1 MTTIAGTRKASKMDD
16 IMYLQGAAHFCT
28 DDKKLLDA
36 FCKSK
41 RDQGYWVLTREAE
54 PKGWVVEFSK
64 SIVILHEKEND
75 LRKSVVHSD

>member
-1 MTTIAGTRKASKMDD
+1 MNLTTIAGTRKASKMDD

-54 PKGWVVEFSK
+54 PKGWAVEFSK

-75 LRKSVVHSD
+75 L

>member
-1 MTTIAGTRKASKMDD
+1 MNLTTIAGTRKASKMDD

-41 RDQGYWVLTREAE
+41 RDQRYWVLTREAE

-75 LRKSVVHSD
+75 L

>member
-1 MTTIAGTRKASKMDD
+1 MNLTTIAGTRKASKMDD

-54 PKGWVVEFSK
+54 PKDWVVEFSK

-75 LRKSVVHSD
+75 L